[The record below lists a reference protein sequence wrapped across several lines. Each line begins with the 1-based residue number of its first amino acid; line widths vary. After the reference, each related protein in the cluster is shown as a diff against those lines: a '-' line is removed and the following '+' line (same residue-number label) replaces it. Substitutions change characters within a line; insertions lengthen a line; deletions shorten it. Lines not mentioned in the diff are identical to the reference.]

1 MTGTHAKYL
10 EDPWR
15 QSTHPESMIWDN
27 GDAAGDPC
35 EEVGWN
41 DLHECT
47 SLPVQCELSM
57 AFLGRTTAAPAVEKC
72 DLAVVESH
80 KGEQSSAVL
89 ELEARN
95 RVEPNHLATGGLTQ
109 DLSPN
114 SSHKRPEVSGAGFST
129 KCTFSPSNEASPG
142 PAQPSTES
150 NRPVCISSNECR
162 QPLKAAESSTSKQ
175 LARYPQRDHNEHA
188 QKLISPSLFA
198 QHSHLHRTDILQGL
212 FSPKTTWAV
221 VHDTDEQARS
231 ESMLDDSVVDTAD
244 ASDVTGTTFVTG
256 ELTVRHPSLHGFQL
270 PPPFPPRRRGF
281 DPGELEGAMAAA
293 FGWA

>member
-1 MTGTHAKYL
+1 MASLDRTITA
-10 EDPWR
+10 
-15 QSTHPESMIWDN
+15 STPE
-27 GDAAGDPC
+27 
-35 EEVGWN
+35 
-41 DLHECT
+41 
-47 SLPVQCELSM
+47 
-57 AFLGRTTAAPAVEKC
+57 RY
-72 DLAVVESH
+72 DLAVAESH
-80 KGEQSSAVL
+80 NGEQTSSVL
-89 ELEARN
+89 ELKARN
-95 RVEPNHLATGGLTQ
+95 GVEPNHLPAGWLTQ

-129 KCTFSPSNEASPG
+129 KCASSPSNEASPG
-142 PAQPSTES
+142 PAQPSKGSTRS
-150 NRPVCISSNECR
+150 IGIISNECR

-212 FSPKTTWAV
+212 FPSKTTWAV
-221 VHDTDEQARS
+221 AQGMEGDALE
-231 ESMLDDSVVDTAD
+231 EKMLDDSVLDTAD